1 MIYISHFVFFPSFL
15 SLVITVHICCASF
28 CFEVF
33 GIATF
38 YLLIKYVNL
47 VLLYV
52 GLCLPV
58 FFSYSATIL
67 FLMMPKW
74 QQSSLTASC
83 IILQDME
90 ICRPLDL
97 AGVIPPH
104 THNKGIGSSLASL
117 GPRSKQILVFP
128 DDWYYSVVLSVT
140 VMSSSDQ
147 ALEISMGTNCL
158 KKVNNLLRIFVIESG
173 FLWVRVS
180 VIKKVAEMNGSVIQE
195 KKKKKTKAH
204 KWWQT

>member
-1 MIYISHFVFFPSFL
+1 MIYICHFVFFPSFL
-15 SLVITVHICCASF
+15 SLVITVHICYASF

-47 VLLYV
+47 ILLYV

-83 IILQDME
+83 TGME

-97 AGVIPPH
+97 AGAIPPH

-128 DDWYYSVVLSVT
+128 DDWYYSVVPSVT

-147 ALEISMGTNCL
+147 ALEISMGTDCL

-180 VIKKVAEMNGSVIQE
+180 VIKKVAEMNGSMIQE
-195 KKKKKTKAH
+195 KKKKKNKGT
-204 KWWQT
+204 